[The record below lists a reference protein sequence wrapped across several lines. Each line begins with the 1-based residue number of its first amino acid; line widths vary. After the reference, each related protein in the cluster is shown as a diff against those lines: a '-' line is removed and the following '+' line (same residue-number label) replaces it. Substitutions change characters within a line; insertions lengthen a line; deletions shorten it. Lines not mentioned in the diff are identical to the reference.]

1 VRALVATGTD
11 ALVELRDVPEPERDR
26 DEALVEVHA
35 VSLNRG
41 EATRLT
47 READGWRPGWDLAGV
62 VREQARD
69 GSGPPAGT
77 RIVGWIANGAWAEL
91 AAVPT
96 DRLAPLPGDVS
107 FAAAS
112 TLPVA
117 GLTALRTLRLGG
129 LLVERRVLVT
139 GAAGGVGR
147 FAVEL
152 AARAGAHVT
161 AVAGSPER
169 AEGLAGLGAS
179 VVVSSIDDAGGPFD
193 LVLESVGGASLAR
206 ALELAGRRA
215 LVVSFGSS
223 SGEDTTF
230 DVRPLYRASATLRG
244 FILFDPEHETYADD
258 LAHLAALV
266 ARGGLHPQIG
276 LEAPWEDAG
285 AAIRAL
291 LDRRVAGKAVLHVR
305 SV

>member
-11 ALVELRDVPEPERDR
+11 ALVELREAPEPERDR

-41 EATRLT
+41 ESTRLT

-77 RIVGWIANGAWAEL
+77 RVVGWIGGAAWAEL

-96 DRLAPLPGDVS
+96 DRLAPLPDELP

-161 AVAGSPER
+161 AVVGSPER
-169 AEGLAGLGAS
+169 AEGLAGLGARE
-179 VVVSSIDDAGGPFD
+179 VVTSIDDAGGPFD
-193 LVLESVGGASLAR
+193 LVLESVGGSSLGTALGLVAR
-206 ALELAGRRA
+206 RG
-215 LVVSFGSS
+215 LVVSFGNS
-223 SGEDTTF
+223 SGERVSF
-230 DVRPLYRASATLRG
+230 DPAPLYRSSGTLRG
-244 FILFDPEHETYADD
+244 FILFDPEHDTYAED
-258 LAHLAALV
+258 LARLASLV
-266 ARGGLHPQIG
+266 ARGELHPQIG
-276 LEAPWEDAG
+276 LEAPWEEAG
-285 AAIRAL
+285 VTIRAL

-305 SV
+305 A